1 VQTLAVVM
9 QEPEHLAINEVA
21 LIQATET
28 DVIVDVL
35 WSGISTGT
43 EKLLWSGTMPK
54 FPGLSYPL
62 VPGYETVGVV
72 STAGSQSGLAAG
84 QHVFVPGSRGFRDV
98 SGLFGGAARRLVVA
112 GAKAVP
118 VDAALGPD
126 AVLLA
131 LAATAYHAI
140 TGGRMPDLIVGHGV
154 LGRLI
159 ARVAM
164 AMGAEAPTVWE
175 KQPERMG
182 GGDGY
187 AVVDPASDTRCDYQ
201 SIYDVSGDSALLDT
215 LILRSGKGGEITLA
229 GFYSAPLSFVF
240 PPAFMRE
247 MRLRIAAEWQPA
259 DLTGVMA
266 LIEQGKLSLSGLISH
281 QRPATEAALAYPVAF
296 TDPSCTKMILDWR
309 NLP

>member
-9 QEPEHLAINEVA
+9 QEPKHLVINEVS
-21 LIQATET
+21 LIQATEA

-72 STAGSQSGLAAG
+72 STAGSQSGLSAG

-164 AMGAEAPTVWE
+164 AMGGNAPVVWE

-182 GGDGY
+182 GAEGY
-187 AVVDPASDTRCDYQ
+187 AVVDPASDARCDYQ

-215 LILRSGKGGEITLA
+215 LILRSGKSGEITLA

-259 DLTGVMA
+259 DLTGVLA
-266 LIEQGKLSLSGLISH
+266 LVHQGKLSLSGLISH
-281 QRPATEAALAYPVAF
+281 QRPAAEAALAYPVAF

-309 NLP
+309 DLP

>member
-9 QEPEHLAINEVA
+9 QEPRHLVVHEVA
-21 LIQATET
+21 LNQATDS

-43 EKLLWSGTMPK
+43 EKLLWSGTMPQ

-72 STAGSQSGLAAG
+72 SHAGGQSGLAVG

-112 GAKAVP
+112 GAKAIP
-118 VDAALGPD
+118 VSAALGAD

-131 LAATAYHAI
+131 LAATAHHAVI
-140 TGGRMPDLIVGHGV
+140 GGRMPDLIVGHGV

-164 AMGAEAPTVWE
+164 ALGGKPPTVWE
-175 KQPERMG
+175 KQPERAG
-182 GGDGY
+182 GADGY
-187 AVVDPASDTRCDYQ
+187 TVLDPAADVRCDYT

-215 LILRSGKGGEITLA
+215 LVLRSAKGGEITLA

-247 MRLRIAAEWQPA
+247 MRLRIAAEWQPG
-259 DLTGVMA
+259 DLAAVLQLLDAGT
-266 LIEQGKLSLSGLISH
+266 LSLAGLISH
-281 QRPATEAALAYPVAF
+281 CRPAADAASAYPVAF

-309 NLP
+309 DMP

>member
-1 VQTLAVVM
+1 MQTLAVVM
-9 QEPEHLAINEVA
+9 QEPRHLVIDEVA
-21 LIQATET
+21 LIQATEA

-62 VPGYETVGVV
+62 VPGYETVGVISV
-72 STAGSQSGLAAG
+72 AGGQSGLAVG

-118 VDAALGPD
+118 VDARLGAD

-140 TGGRMPDLIVGHGV
+140 VGGRMPDLIVGHGV

-159 ARVAM
+159 SRVAM
-164 AMGAEAPTVWE
+164 ALGGDAPTVWE
-175 KQPERMG
+175 KQSERMG
-182 GGDGY
+182 GASGY
-187 AVVDPASDTRCDYQ
+187 AVVDPANDARCDYA
-201 SIYDVSGDSALLDT
+201 SIYDVSGDSGLLDT
-215 LILRSGKGGEITLA
+215 LVLRSARGGEITLA

-259 DLTGVMA
+259 DLTGVLRLMDD
-266 LIEQGKLSLSGLISH
+266 GKLSLSGLISH

-309 NLP
+309 DLP